1 MTIIRKSLIAAF
13 GFLVAGSIT
22 PASASPLGSAK
33 PAIAV
38 SDVDGLHLVG
48 DRGSWVEPKT
58 RWKSS
63 KKYRKHRRG
72 HDYSRYDDH
81 HHKKHFKRKK
91 GRKFFKRGFKRGYGR
106 GYDDGYYEGR
116 RHSYYDRRRSRHH
129 HHRHHKPYYGF
140 QGGFAFGDG
149 YFRGGNFGF
158 RY

>member
-1 MTIIRKSLIAAF
+1 MTIIGKSLIAAL
-13 GFLVAGSIT
+13 GLLVAGSIT
-22 PASASPLGSAK
+22 PAFASPLGSAK

-38 SDVDGLHLVG
+38 DDVDGLHLVG

-63 KKYRKHRRG
+63 KKHKKYRRG
-72 HDYSRYDDH
+72 HDYGRYDGHH
-81 HHKKHFKRKK
+81 HHKRHFKRKK

-116 RHSYYDRRRSRHH
+116 RRSYSDRRRHH
-129 HHRHHKPYYGF
+129 HHRHYKPNYGF

-149 YFRGGNFGF
+149 YFRGGNFNF